1 MREILK
7 RDGTRQ
13 EFVAYKIVDAIKK
26 AFESENTPYD
36 EKIFTNVVQDIFQ
49 KSGAITV
56 EDIQDAIEK
65 ELFEGHYFNI
75 LKSFMLYRHTHKL
88 QREQVLI

>member
-26 AFESENTPYD
+26 AFASENKAYD
-36 EKIFTNVVQDIFQ
+36 EQVFTNVVQDIFQ
-49 KSGAITV
+49 KSSAITV
-56 EDIQDAIEK
+56 
-65 ELFEGHYFNI
+65 
-75 LKSFMLYRHTHKL
+75 
-88 QREQVLI
+88 